1 MDEDNNEEYFRTLI
15 TQPPQ
20 SQYNQYEYVDT
31 VPITVL
37 ERVFCAD
44 DDVEASTESE
54 HSECVVLESNGRE
67 KQNMITPER
76 SLVPVSIHCDTVKTK
91 KEKGD
96 SFNYCFTII
105 TAYFNCLI

>member
-1 MDEDNNEEYFRTLI
+1 MEEDNNEEYFRTLI

-20 SQYNQYEYVDT
+20 SQYNQYAYVDT

-54 HSECVVLESNGRE
+54 HSECVVLESNGQ
-67 KQNMITPER
+67 KTQNMITPER
-76 SLVPVSIHCDTVKTK
+76 SSVPVSIQYDTVKTK
-91 KEKGD
+91 K
-96 SFNYCFTII
+96 
-105 TAYFNCLI
+105 